1 MKPNL
6 VIALC
11 DIALKPGTS
20 DTTKLI
26 TRRRICRAFAHQL
39 ESIRA
44 ERHVMHREAAKLK
57 AFLPFTWQAIADLE
71 KKALAH
77 REDERSGA
85 HRVLAD
91 FGESL
96 IYDRGRLADS
106 LGFDLM
112 CDLLS
117 VNPVHRQQAH
127 TDSDASLRGVVYLS
141 RLEDSSTGY
150 SGEWGEGGPLYRACH
165 AAIIRFI
172 KECSEDRLLNL
183 FAPGELFGPK
193 LPPDPWLVGE

>member
-11 DIALKPGTS
+11 DIALKPDTS

-26 TRRRICRAFAHQL
+26 THRRICRVVAHQL
-39 ESIRA
+39 DSIRA
-44 ERHVMHREAAKLK
+44 ERRVMRREAGKLK
-57 AFLPFTWQAIADLE
+57 AFLPFTRQAIADLE
-71 KKALAH
+71 KKALEH
-77 REDERSGA
+77 REDERNGA
-85 HRVLAD
+85 RRVLAD
-91 FGESL
+91 FGQSL
-96 IYDRGRLADS
+96 MYDRERLADS

-127 TDSDASLRGVVYLS
+127 TDGDTSLRGVIYLS

-150 SGEWGEGGPLYRACH
+150 GGDWGEGGPLYRACH

-172 KECSEDRLLNL
+172 KGCPKDQLPDL
-183 FAPGELFGPK
+183 FAPGEVLGPK
-193 LPPDPWLVGE
+193 LPPEPWCKP